1 MPVNITDTLHVTT
14 TEGVLATADEIY
26 DKSQRKF
33 QSQIN
38 SEKLDVV
45 IISYGYDESI
55 DEDTFID
62 DMSVVLDSLERA
74 TSTDAT
80 LLMQR
85 VSEYGNNT
93 TYYGVVRNTGA
104 GYEICWLLYEYPTFD
119 NVIPALEARF
129 FSVYVEYNAQSKPKI
144 KTGYF
149 LGVVSEYTENPD
161 VFSKINTPVGYQVF
175 YEQTINKQLKPSIE
189 GTAGQVLTKTGP
201 NPGDVKWVTPSSSAS
216 PYERISQAD
225 VVSVFQL
232 DDDPD
237 VPSGGGS
244 LTLAGEL
251 ADNTRIMI
259 VGHVKIKDSAGV
271 TTCYALSATYP
282 VPLDSEVHIF
292 DHGGTFVSATI
303 SGTTM
308 TIYLETVNRDNCP
321 EVTVTITGIYKLTI

>member
-26 DKSQRKF
+26 DKSQGKF

-38 SEKLDVV
+38 SEKLNVV
-45 IISYGYDESI
+45 IISYGYDEST
-55 DEDTFID
+55 DTETFID

-85 VSEYGNNT
+85 VDEFGEKT
-93 TYYGVVRNTGA
+93 TYYGVVRKTGA
-104 GYEICWLLYEYPTFD
+104 GYEICWLLYEYPRFD
-119 NVIPALEARF
+119 NSIPALDAAF
-129 FSVYVEYNAQSKPKI
+129 YNVFVEYNAQVKPEI
-144 KTGYF
+144 TTGSF
-149 LGVVSEYTENPD
+149 LDVITAYEENPD
-161 VFSKINTPVGYQVF
+161 EVPSLIAPVSYRVF
-175 YEQTINKQLKPSIE
+175 YDQTINKQLKPAVE
-189 GTAGQVLTKTGP
+189 GSAGQVLTKTGP
-201 NPGDVKWVTPSSSAS
+201 NPEDVKWVTPSSSAS

-244 LTLAGEL
+244 LTLTGEI

-308 TIYLETVNRDNCP
+308 TIYLETVNRDDCP

>member
-1 MPVNITDTLHVTT
+1 MPVNVTDTLHVTT

-38 SEKLDVV
+38 SEKLNVV
-45 IISYGYDESI
+45 IISYGYDEST
-55 DEDTFID
+55 DTETFID

-85 VSEYGNNT
+85 VSEFGDKT
-93 TYYGVVRNTGA
+93 TYYGVVSKTGA
-104 GYEICWLLYEYPTFD
+104 GYEICWLFYEYPRFD
-119 NVIPALEARF
+119 NSIPALDAAF
-129 FSVYVEYNAQSKPKI
+129 YNVFVEYNAQVKPEI
-144 KTGYF
+144 TTGSF
-149 LGVVSEYTENPD
+149 LDVITAYEENPD
-161 VFSKINTPVGYQVF
+161 EVPSLIAPVSYRVF
-175 YEQTINKQLKPSIE
+175 YDQTINKQLKPAVE
-189 GTAGQVLTKTGP
+189 GSAGQVLTKTGP

-244 LTLAGEL
+244 LTLTGEI

-259 VGHVKIKDSAGV
+259 VGHVKIKDSAGI

-308 TIYLETVNRDNCP
+308 TIYLETVNRDDCP

>member
-1 MPVNITDTLHVTT
+1 MPVNVTDTLHVTT

-26 DKSQRKF
+26 DKGQGKF

-38 SEKLDVV
+38 SEKLNVV
-45 IISYGYDESI
+45 IISYGYDEST
-55 DEDTFID
+55 DTETFID

-85 VSEYGNNT
+85 VSEFGDKT
-93 TYYGVVRNTGA
+93 TYYGVVRNMGA
-104 GYEICWLLYEYPTFD
+104 GYEICWLFYEYPRFD
-119 NVIPALEARF
+119 NSIPALDAAF
-129 FSVYVEYNAQSKPKI
+129 YNVFVEYNAQVKPEI
-144 KTGYF
+144 TTGSF
-149 LGVVSEYTENPD
+149 LDVITAYEENPD
-161 VFSKINTPVGYQVF
+161 EVPSLIAPVSYRVF
-175 YEQTINKQLKPSIE
+175 YDQTINKQLKPAVE
-189 GTAGQVLTKTGP
+189 GSAGQVLTKTGP
-201 NPGDVKWVTPSSSAS
+201 NPEDVKWATPSSSAS

-244 LTLAGEL
+244 LTLTGEL

-308 TIYLETVNRDNCP
+308 TIYLETVNRDDCP

>member
-26 DKSQRKF
+26 DKGQGKF

-38 SEKLDVV
+38 SEKLNVV

-80 LLMQR
+80 LLMQS
-85 VSEYGNNT
+85 VDEFGEKT
-93 TYYGVVRNTGA
+93 TYYGVVRNMGT
-104 GYEICWLLYEYPTFD
+104 GYEICWLFYEYPRFD
-119 NVIPALEARF
+119 NSIPALDAQF
-129 FSVYVEYNAQSKPKI
+129 YNVFVEYNAQVKPKI
-144 KTGYF
+144 TTGSF
-149 LGVVSEYTENPD
+149 LDVITAYEENPD
-161 VFSKINTPVGYQVF
+161 EVPSLIAPVSYRVF
-175 YEQTINKQLKPSIE
+175 YDQTINKQLKPAVE
-189 GTAGQVLTKTGP
+189 GSAGQVLTKTGP
-201 NPGDVKWVTPSSSAS
+201 NPEDVKWVTPSSSAS

-244 LTLAGEL
+244 LTLTGEI

-308 TIYLETVNRDNCP
+308 SIYLETVSRDDCP

>member
-1 MPVNITDTLHVTT
+1 MPVNVTDTLHVTT

-26 DKSQRKF
+26 DKGQGKF

-38 SEKLDVV
+38 SEKLNVV
-45 IISYGYDESI
+45 VISYGYDESI

-80 LLMQR
+80 LLMQS
-85 VSEYGNNT
+85 VSEFGDKT
-93 TYYGVVRNTGA
+93 TYYGVVRSTGA
-104 GYEICWLLYEYPTFD
+104 GYEICWLLYEYPNFD

-129 FSVYVEYNAQSKPKI
+129 YSVYVEYNAQSKPKI
-144 KTGYF
+144 KTGSF
-149 LGVVSEYTENPD
+149 LEVVSEYAENPD
-161 VFSKINTPVGYQVF
+161 VFSKIYTPVGYQVF

-189 GTAGQVLTKTGP
+189 GSAGQVLTKTGP

-244 LTLAGEL
+244 LTLTGEI

-308 TIYLETVNRDNCP
+308 TIYLETVNRDDCP

>member
-26 DKSQRKF
+26 DKSQGKF

-38 SEKLDVV
+38 SEKLNVV
-45 IISYGYDESI
+45 IISYGYDEST
-55 DEDTFID
+55 DTETFID

-85 VSEYGNNT
+85 VDEFGNKT
-93 TYYGVVRNTGA
+93 TYYGVVHSTGA
-104 GYEICWLLYEYPTFD
+104 GYEICWLLYEYPMFD
-119 NVIPALEARF
+119 NSIPALEARF
-129 FSVYVEYNAQSKPKI
+129 YSVSVENNAQVKPEI
-144 KTGYF
+144 KTGRFIY
-149 LGVVSEYTENPD
+149 SINSYEANPD
-161 VFSKINTPVGYQVF
+161 VYDVSNTPVGYRVF
-175 YEQTINKQLKPSIE
+175 YDQTINKQMKPAVE
-189 GTAGQVLTKTGP
+189 GSAGQVLTKTGP
-201 NPGDVKWVTPSSSAS
+201 KAEDVKWVTPSSSAS

-244 LTLAGEL
+244 LTLTGEL

-308 TIYLETVNRDNCP
+308 TIYLETVNRDDCP

>member
-1 MPVNITDTLHVTT
+1 MAVNITDTLHVTT

-38 SEKLDVV
+38 SETLNVV
-45 IISYGYDESI
+45 IISYGYDEST
-55 DEDTFID
+55 DTETFID

-85 VSEYGNNT
+85 VSEFGDKT

-104 GYEICWLLYEYPTFD
+104 GYEICWLFYEYPRFD
-119 NVIPALEARF
+119 NSIPALDAAF
-129 FSVYVEYNAQSKPKI
+129 YNVFVEYNAQVKPEI
-144 KTGYF
+144 TTGSF
-149 LGVVSEYTENPD
+149 LDVITAYEENPD
-161 VFSKINTPVGYQVF
+161 EVPSLIAPVSYRVF
-175 YEQTINKQLKPSIE
+175 YDQTINKQLKPAVE
-189 GTAGQVLTKTGP
+189 GSAGQVLTKTGP
-201 NPGDVKWVTPSSSAS
+201 NPEDVKWVTPSSSAS

-244 LTLAGEL
+244 LTLTGEI

-259 VGHVKIKDSAGV
+259 VGHVKIKDSAGI

-308 TIYLETVNRDNCP
+308 TIYLETVNRDDCP